1 MFDKK
6 PTRTGV
12 NMLPTLPLEQ
22 MSVEEKI
29 QTMESLWD
37 SLLHE
42 NLEMASPDWHG
53 EVLAEREAA
62 IERGEDQFEDWE
74 AAKDKIRKQIR

>member
-1 MFDKK
+1 MI
-6 PTRTGV
+6 PI
-12 NMLPTLPLEQ
+12 LPLHQ

-42 NLEMASPDWHG
+42 ASEPASPRWHG
-53 EVLAEREAA
+53 TTLADREAA
-62 IERGEDQFEDWE
+62 VQRGEDQFEPWE
-74 AAKDKIRKQIR
+74 SAKQKIRKRIS

>member
-1 MFDKK
+1 MI
-6 PTRTGV
+6 
-12 NMLPTLPLEQ
+12 PTLPLDQ

-42 NLEMASPDWHG
+42 NSEIASPDWHG

-62 IERGEDQFEDWE
+62 IERGEAHFEDWE
-74 AAKDKIRKQIR
+74 AAKEKIRKQIP

>member
-1 MFDKK
+1 MI
-6 PTRTGV
+6 
-12 NMLPTLPLEQ
+12 PTLPLDK

-42 NLEMASPDWHG
+42 NSEIASPDWHG
-53 EVLAEREAA
+53 EVLAEREVA
-62 IERGEDQFEDWE
+62 IERGDVHFEDWE
-74 AAKDKIRKQIR
+74 SAKEKIRKQIR

>member
-1 MFDKK
+1 MI
-6 PTRTGV
+6 
-12 NMLPTLPLEQ
+12 PTLPLDQ

-42 NLEMASPDWHG
+42 NSEIASPDWHG
-53 EVLAEREAA
+53 EVLAEREVA
-62 IERGEDQFEDWE
+62 IERGEARFEDWE
-74 AAKDKIRKQIR
+74 AAKEKIRKQIR

>member
-1 MFDKK
+1 MI
-6 PTRTGV
+6 
-12 NMLPTLPLEQ
+12 PTLPLDK

-42 NLEMASPDWHG
+42 NSEIASPDWHR

-62 IERGEDQFEDWE
+62 IEQGKTQFEDWE
-74 AAKDKIRKQIR
+74 TAKEKIRKQIP